1 MRRPLGAI
9 ARLLLPG
16 LALTLVLGVAG
27 AHAAT
32 CIGSAGK
39 RCAYDRIATYGE
51 RSPGELRQ
59 PTGLALG
66 PDGRIYVVDA
76 QASNEVAYL
85 DVYDRDARFLERLAP
100 PGGGRFA
107 PTEVGVS
114 ADGTV
119 YALDG
124 KAATVHRFDT
134 DRSHRALR
142 LPGRDADRLAV
153 QGDGSFWLLHTA
165 GAMVTHHDRSG
176 NLVGGFRVQTGADL
190 IGLTG
195 LGVSAD
201 GHVFVGRWT
210 NGSDGFAEYT
220 PQGTEVRTIRSLP
233 GGHVAFAGDGDLV
246 AASGA
251 LISRAARSGT
261 EPTTEIGWPGSDG
274 AQLSQVEGIAVAP
287 PGLLAAG
294 RPGEEAYVVADRD
307 NHRVQI
313 LATDGSRLAIVGA
326 PQASTVLEPEAAWG
340 LPDGA
345 MIVADAGHRRLARFA
360 ASGAFEGRADG
371 GSAGSYDGGALN
383 PVNGESVVQD
393 GSFRVRR
400 FGADGASLGT
410 WMMPGY
416 VDGGDIVG
424 WASGVAVAGDG
435 TIWTMHSP
443 EPRGG
448 LLAAYRPDGTPVRV
462 VADPHL
468 DRPASIATGPGGEVF
483 VLEGWS
489 NSSSFIDVFGPEG
502 SFRRRLEALN
512 CTRAESIAVD
522 AAGRIYAGLGGN
534 VAILDPSGALLARF
548 GALGSAVGQFSGTVL
563 SVQGD
568 VLTIA
573 ERNNNR
579 VTRVRIDPAALTS
592 PGPEPCGGAI
602 AMELGTTIPVRG
614 AYAQILLNCAGA
626 IGATCDGAVS
636 LLRSSVKAGTPLKR
650 KDVLATSAYRVAGP
664 GLVALKLR
672 AAERKA
678 LSRKRR
684 LTARVV
690 VRPKRGA
697 AITRRVTL
705 RLAPKAK
712 AKAKSKAKARAKA
725 RS

>member
-1 MRRPLGAI
+1 MI

-27 AHAAT
+27 AEAAA
-32 CIGSAGK
+32 CIGSAGQ

-51 RSPGELRQ
+51 RSAGELRQ

-66 PDGRIYVVDA
+66 SDGRIYVVDA
-76 QASNEVAYL
+76 QASNEVAVL
-85 DVYDRDARFLERLAP
+85 DVFGRDGRFLEQLAP

-124 KAATVHRFDT
+124 RAATVHRFGPDGA
-134 DRSHRALR
+134 HRALR
-142 LPGRDADRLAV
+142 LPGREVDRLAV
-153 QGDGSFWLLHTA
+153 QSDGSFWLLYAARGT
-165 GAMVTHHDRSG
+165 VTHHDASG
-176 NLVGGFRVQTGADL
+176 ALIGGFQVRGNADL
-190 IGLTG
+190 IELTAV
-195 LGVSAD
+195 GVSAD
-201 GHVFVGRWT
+201 GHVFVGHWA
-210 NGSDGFAEYT
+210 GSFTGFIEYT
-220 PQGTEVRTIRSLP
+220 PQGTEVTRIRSHAA
-233 GGHVAFAGDGDLV
+233 GHVAFAGNGDLV
-246 AASGA
+246 APAGA

-261 EPTTEIGWPGSDG
+261 EPYTDIGWPGSDG

-313 LATDGSRLAIVGA
+313 LATDGARLAIVGA

-340 LPDGA
+340 LPGGA

-371 GSAGSYDGGALN
+371 GSAGNYDGGALN

-400 FGADGASLGT
+400 FGADGTSLGS

-416 VDGGDIVG
+416 IDGGDIVG

-435 TIWTMHSP
+435 TIWTMHAP

-448 LLAAYRPDGTPVRV
+448 LLAAHRPDGALVRV

-489 NSSSFIDVFGPEG
+489 NSSSFIDVFGPDG

-534 VAILDPSGALLARF
+534 IAILDPSGALLARF
-548 GALGSAVGQFSGTVL
+548 GAWAPPWGSS
-563 SVQGD
+563 
-568 VLTIA
+568 
-573 ERNNNR
+573 
-579 VTRVRIDPAALTS
+579 AA
-592 PGPEPCGGAI
+592 PC
-602 AMELGTTIPVRG
+602 
-614 AYAQILLNCAGA
+614 
-626 IGATCDGAVS
+626 
-636 LLRSSVKAGTPLKR
+636 
-650 KDVLATSAYRVAGP
+650 
-664 GLVALKLR
+664 
-672 AAERKA
+672 
-678 LSRKRR
+678 
-684 LTARVV
+684 
-690 VRPKRGA
+690 
-697 AITRRVTL
+697 
-705 RLAPKAK
+705 
-712 AKAKSKAKARAKA
+712 
-725 RS
+725 